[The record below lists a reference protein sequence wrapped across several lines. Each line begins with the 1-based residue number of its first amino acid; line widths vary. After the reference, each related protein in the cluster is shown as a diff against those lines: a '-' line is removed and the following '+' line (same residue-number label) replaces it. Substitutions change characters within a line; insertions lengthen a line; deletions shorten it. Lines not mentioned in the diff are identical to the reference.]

1 MDQRERADS
10 IAVER
15 LLPWAAR
22 HVLMAGANL
31 GRKCGERR
39 SFQRDRILL

>member
-1 MDQRERADS
+1 MDERERADS

-22 HVLMAGANL
+22 HVLMA
-31 GRKCGERR
+31 RR
-39 SFQRDRILL
+39 EPWAKVR